1 MINSDTIQRM
11 GVPRGITWFMGLLAA
26 CKFPVWLMKR
36 VVRRYIRAYN
46 INMDEYEYEPARYTS
61 FNAFFTRHFK
71 PGMRNFAEGV
81 ASPAEGLITAA
92 GSFDKGQ
99 LFHVKGSYY
108 PVSALL
114 NQEVH
119 IAEGSF
125 ATIYLSPA
133 DYHRVH
139 APFDC
144 TVTRIDYRR
153 GKLKTVKPGQV
164 SKEPL
169 LYCENDRVII
179 EGISE
184 YGRFFMVL
192 VGAVV
197 VGKIKL
203 AFIDGVRKGC
213 FFDNLQ
219 TDLIKGEEAGLF
231 ELGSTVILLFENDT
245 LAKAELLEG
254 KHVLLGESLLNCIN
268 EVKSG

>member
-1 MINSDTIQRM
+1 MINSDIIQRI
-11 GVPRGITWFMGLLAA
+11 GIARAITGILGLLAY
-26 CKFPVWLMKR
+26 CRFPAWLMKR

-46 INMDEYEYEPARYTS
+46 INMDEFEYDPARFTS
-61 FNAFFTRHFK
+61 FNTFFTRHFK
-71 PGMRNFAEGV
+71 PGMRIFAEGV

-92 GSFDKGQ
+92 GSFSEGQ

-114 NQEVH
+114 NQEVQF
-119 IAEGSF
+119 AEGSF

-144 TVTRIDYRR
+144 TVNRIDYRR

-164 SKEPL
+164 GKEPL

-179 EGISE
+179 EGVSE
-184 YGRFFMVL
+184 YGRFYMVL

-197 VGKIKL
+197 VGRIRL

-219 TDLIKGEEAGLF
+219 TDLVKGEEAGLF

-254 KHVLLGESLLNCIN
+254 KHVLLGESLVQSNREL
-268 EVKSG
+268 KSG